1 MKKKSISLK
10 RGAALLAGGTL
21 FQICF
26 PIGGCLKALN
36 PCGGGG
42 LPDLDLGGFWKGMMY
57 GWTDSCWLN
66 TALNVLNEELFG

>member
-1 MKKKSISLK
+1 MKKKSIWLK
-10 RGAALLAGGTL
+10 WGAALLGGGTL
-21 FQICF
+21 FQCF
-26 PIGGCLKALN
+26 PIGGCLQALN